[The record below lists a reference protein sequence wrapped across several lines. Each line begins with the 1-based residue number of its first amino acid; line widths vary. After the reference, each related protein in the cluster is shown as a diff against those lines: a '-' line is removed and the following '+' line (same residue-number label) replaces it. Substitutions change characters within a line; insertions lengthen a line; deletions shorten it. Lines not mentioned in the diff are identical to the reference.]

1 MNLYIYTYLFI
12 YLKIVNNHNNKIIF
26 FFLLLLN
33 ILQNILS
40 QKQFITREVQVKPAE
55 TIEIS
60 PKSKKRLLS
69 IDESSDDKV
78 GKKRPLLIE
87 SVDDAREKRR
97 SFSIDESFNTKD
109 IHELNEDIE
118 EVSKGASLIQKDN
131 ENIDKRKKR
140 GKGKNNKV
148 KNHVKKNVKSTPV
161 IVDDDEYVES
171 EEVSE
176 RPKKRPRRS
185 TAKQI
190 NYVEL
195 SDDENT

>member
-1 MNLYIYTYLFI
+1 WKFGKENEQKILKVKAVKEKELRDLRRKTPQQMWIEDLDCFI
-12 YLKIVNNHNNKIIF
+12 ESWD
-26 FFLLLLN
+26 
-33 ILQNILS
+33 NILS
-40 QKQFITREVQVKPAE
+40 QKQFITMEVQVKPAE
-55 TIEIS
+55 TIAIS
-60 PKSKKRLLS
+60 PKSKKRSLS

-97 SFSIDESFNTKD
+97 SLSIDESFDNE
-109 IHELNEDIE
+109 ELCEDIE
-118 EVSKGASLIQKDN
+118 EV
-131 ENIDKRKKR
+131 
-140 GKGKNNKV
+140 
-148 KNHVKKNVKSTPV
+148 KNVISTPV

-195 SDDENT
+195 SDGKKNLVIL